1 MSDLGPFDVHVVPHT
16 HWDREWYLPFARFR
30 QRLVALVDE
39 LLDAPPE
46 RSAFLLDG
54 QAVLI
59 EDYLAVRPDR
69 EGDLRAALARGALDA
84 GPWYVLA
91 DELIP
96 SGEALVRNL
105 LAGRR
110 VVRAHGGEPPAVLYC
125 PDSFGHP
132 ADLPTLAEGFGLSL
146 IILWRGLGG
155 PAWPDGDAFRWRAPG
170 SASVLVHHL
179 PPSGYEYGANLSS
192 DEAHARER
200 WRGLRDV
207 LSRRART
214 SSLLVLNGAD
224 HHARQSK
231 LDDAIEAL
239 ARAAAPDRVR
249 ASRLG
254 AFAASFVEGAARAE
268 LPEIHGELRFSP
280 GYTWTVPGTWSAR
293 AYQKRRNA
301 RVERLLTREAEPW
314 SAIATARGGPSRA
327 PLLRSAWRTLLECH
341 PHDTL
346 CGCST
351 DAVALAADGRFASAA
366 VEARGI
372 VDDALLDLA
381 GHDTAAARMAS
392 AWSAYVLVR
401 NATARPRSGV
411 AEIEI
416 TRSVAP
422 EPVGPG
428 SAGISVEERRLPL
441 PVLDD
446 GGVPIQVLD
455 RRRRSDRIESP
466 RHYPRGD
473 RVDVARCVAWVDE
486 VGGYGIAPLRVGD
499 TSASKPVS
507 PSVESAR
514 GTSRSLDN
522 GILRVEVEPGGAL
535 KLTSARDGRAWSP
548 LVRFEDVGDAGD
560 LYTHSTIGPVID
572 DARLLDATVA
582 HEGPLR
588 AQLRLRFALDLP
600 VSSSRDGRSRERR
613 RTDIAIV
620 LTLDAG
626 SPFLRVG
633 VRLVNR
639 VRDHRL
645 RIAFATEVRE
655 GVTVADGMFAPVVR
669 EARAQPPETLSM
681 EVVPPT
687 APLARWVSRRGAAN
701 GMALIAD
708 GLGEYEVLDDG
719 AIAVTLLRAVRELSR
734 NDLPERP
741 GHAGWPVPTP
751 AAQCLGRHR
760 AEFAL
765 FPHGAG
771 EDTII
776 EIERVADDVLLP
788 LRGATLRS
796 ATRPPEAVA
805 GLTLEGD
812 RLRFL
817 ACKPSEDGEWIV
829 LRCVNVT
836 SRPATG
842 AWRCAWPIR
851 EARRARLDERLGES
865 LAVRDGGV
873 VDVGVEPLAVS
884 TVLVR

>member
-1 MSDLGPFDVHVVPHT
+1 MSDLGPFDVHVVSHT

-69 EGDLRAALARGALDA
+69 EGELRAALARGALDA

-155 PAWPDGDAFRWRAPG
+155 PAWPDGDAFTWRAPG
-170 SASVLVHHL
+170 SARVLVHHL
-179 PPSGYEYGANLSS
+179 PPWGYEYGANLPP
-192 DEAHARER
+192 DETRAAER

-231 LDDAIEAL
+231 VDDAIDAL
-239 ARAAAPDRVR
+239 ARVASPDRVR
-249 ASRLG
+249 ATRLG
-254 AFAASFVEGAARAE
+254 AFAASFGEGAARAE
-268 LPEIHGELRFSP
+268 LPEIRGELRFSP

-301 RVERLLTREAEPW
+301 RVERWLIREAEPW
-314 SAIATARGGPSRA
+314 SAIAVARGGPSRA
-327 PLLRSAWRTLLECH
+327 PLLRSAWRSLLECH

-351 DAVALAADGRFASAA
+351 DAVALAADARFASAA

-372 VDDALLDLA
+372 IDDAVLDLV
-381 GHDTAAARMAS
+381 GHDPAAARVSS
-392 AWSAYVLVR
+392 AWSPYVLIR
-401 NATARPRSGV
+401 NATARPRAGV

-416 TRSVAP
+416 TRSIAP

-428 SAGISVEERRLPL
+428 SAGIPVEERRLPL
-441 PVLDD
+441 PVLE
-446 GGVPIQVLD
+446 GGRVPVQVLD
-455 RRRRSDRIESP
+455 RRRRSDRVESP

-486 VGGYGIAPLRVGD
+486 VAGYGIAPLRVGD
-499 TSASKPVS
+499 ASTSTPASLSVVPV
-507 PSVESAR
+507 R

-522 GILRVEVEPGGAL
+522 GILRAELIPGGVV
-535 KLTSARDGRAWSP
+535 KLTSAREGRAWSP
-548 LVRFEDVGDAGD
+548 LIRFEDVGDAGD
-560 LYTHSTIGPVID
+560 LYTHSTIEPAIH
-572 DARLLDATVA
+572 DARLLDGTLT
-582 HEGPLR
+582 HQGPLR

-600 VSSSRDGRSRERR
+600 VSSSRGGRSRHRR
-613 RTDIAIV
+613 RNEIALA

-633 VRLVNR
+633 VLAVNR

-645 RIAFATEVRE
+645 RIAFATGVGE
-655 GVTVADGMFAPVVR
+655 GITLADGMFGPLVR

-681 EVVPPT
+681 ELVPAT
-687 APLARWVSRRGAAN
+687 APLARWVSRRGASH
-701 GMALIAD
+701 GMALISD
-708 GLGEYEVLDDG
+708 GLAEYEVLDDG
-719 AIAVTLLRAVRELSR
+719 AIAVTLLRAVGELSR

-741 GHAGWPVPTP
+741 GHAGWPVPTA

-771 EDTII
+771 ADAIV

-796 ATRPPEAVA
+796 ATRPPEPVA
-805 GLTLEGD
+805 GLTLEGAG
-812 RLRFL
+812 LRFL
-817 ACKPSEDGEWIV
+817 ACKPSEDGAWVV

-836 SRPATG
+836 SRSVRG

-851 EARRARLDERLGES
+851 EARRARLDEQGGDS
-865 LAVRDGGV
+865 LTVRASGV
-873 VDVGVEPLAVS
+873 VEVGVEPLGVS